1 MKKFSKI
8 LENINNQK
16 YFEILATINLIV
28 EASSEGEAGYLGD
41 SILGGIE
48 EQSDFTIQNIAEIS
62 KEDYQKNFESLDSSK
77 NYENWSEIS
86 GKLEKTYQFKDFK
99 EALDFINKVGE
110 ISEKMKHHPEILND
124 YNKVIL
130 KLKTHDKNQIT
141 ELDYKFAKKVDDLFN
156 I

>member
-1 MKKFSKI
+1 MKKFSRI

-62 KEDYQKNFESLDSSK
+62 KEDYQKNFESFDSSK
-77 NYENWSEIS
+77 NDENWSEIS

-99 EALDFINKVGE
+99 EALDFINKVAE